1 VAEPIVDYSRPKG
14 TRDILPPE
22 SQRWR
27 RLVGVFAEVV
37 EAAGYGYV
45 VPPMFEH
52 VEVFHRLGVATD
64 IVAKEMYEFTDRG
77 GRRLALRP
85 EQTASVVRMFV
96 ENRPTVPW
104 KVWYAGS
111 NFRAENVQKGRYRQF
126 DQVGVE
132 VLGVD
137 DPYLDVEVIALAWR
151 FYQRLGLSQVRLV
164 LNSLGAAGDRG
175 RYSEALLDY
184 FRRHHDALSPES
196 RDTLTRNP
204 LRVLDSK
211 RASDREIVANAPRL
225 RDHLSADAAAQF
237 ETVQQGL
244 RDLDIPFTV
253 DDRLVRGLDYYCK
266 TTFEFAADALH
277 AAQNAVGGGGRYDGL
292 VEEMGGPP
300 TAGIGFALGVDRT
313 LLACDAEG
321 AFAAP
326 AADVDVF
333 VVDTTGGSHASSLT
347 DELWRAGIRAE
358 RAYENRSMKAQ
369 MKVAD
374 RSGAAIALIVGADEA
389 AAGIVTVR
397 PLRRHD
403 GEGGAAGTGAKG
415 SGAKGTGA
423 KGSGAQAIG
432 ADELGAERTGTQRQI
447 ARADVVDEI
456 KRTL

>member
-27 RLVGVFAEVV
+27 GLVGVFADVV
-37 EAAGYGYV
+37 QAAGYGYV
-45 VPPMFEH
+45 VPPIFEH
-52 VEVFHRLGVATD
+52 VEVFHRLGEATD
-64 IVAKEMYEFTDRG
+64 VVAKEMYEFTDRG

-96 ENRPTVPW
+96 ENRPAVPW
-104 KVWYAGS
+104 KVWYAGP

-126 DQVGVE
+126 DQVGIE

-151 FYQRLGLSQVRLV
+151 FYERLGLTQVRLV

-175 RYSEALLDY
+175 RYADALRDY
-184 FRRHHDALSPES
+184 FGSHVDALSSES
-196 RDTLTRNP
+196 RETLARNP

-211 RASDREIVANAPRL
+211 RGNDRDIVAGAPRL
-225 RDHLSADAAAQF
+225 RDYLSPDAAAHF
-237 ETVQQGL
+237 ETVQDGL
-244 RDLDIPFTV
+244 RALAIPFDV
-253 DDRLVRGLDYYCK
+253 DDRLVRGLDYYRN
-266 TTFEFAADALH
+266 TTFEFAADALD
-277 AAQNAVGGGGRYDGL
+277 AAQNAIGGGGRYDGL

-313 LLACDAEG
+313 LLACDAESAFG
-321 AFAAP
+321 APLAG
-326 AADVDVF
+326 VDVF
-333 VVDTTGGSHASSLT
+333 VVDTTGGRHALSLT
-347 DELWRAGIRAE
+347 DELWRAGIRAD

-374 RSGAAIALIVGADEA
+374 RSGAAVALIVGGDEA
-389 AAGIVTVR
+389 EAGLVTLR
-397 PLRRHD
+397 PLRRRD
-403 GEGGAAGTGAKG
+403 GETA
-415 SGAKGTGA
+415 
-423 KGSGAQAIG
+423 
-432 ADELGAERTGTQRQI
+432 TQRQI
-447 ARADVVDEI
+447 ARADVIDEL

>member
-1 VAEPIVDYSRPKG
+1 MAEPIVDYSRPKG

-37 EAAGYGYV
+37 EAAGYGHV

-52 VEVFHRLGVATD
+52 AEVFHRLGEATD
-64 IVAKEMYEFTDRG
+64 VVAKEMYEFTDRG

-126 DQVGVE
+126 DQVGIE

-151 FYQRLGLSQVRLV
+151 FYERLGLSQVRLV
-164 LNSLGAAGDRG
+164 LNSLGASGDRD
-175 RYSEALLDY
+175 RYTQALRDY
-184 FRRHHDALSPES
+184 FGGHQASLSRES
-196 RDTLTRNP
+196 RETLARNP

-211 RASDREIVANAPRL
+211 REPDRDIVAGAPRL
-225 RDHLSADAAAQF
+225 RDHLSPSAVADF
-237 ETVQQGL
+237 EAVQQGL
-244 RDLDIPFTV
+244 RDLAIPFTV
-253 DDRLVRGLDYYCK
+253 DDRLVRGLDYYRK
-266 TTFEFAADALH
+266 TTFEFAAEALH

-326 AADVDVF
+326 PTAVDVF
-333 VVDTTGGSHASSLT
+333 VVDTTGGAHALALT
-347 DELWRAGIRAE
+347 DELWRAGIHAD

-374 RSGAAIALIVGADEA
+374 RSGAAIALIVGGDEA
-389 AAGIVTVR
+389 AAGRVTLR
-397 PLRRHD
+397 PLRRRD
-403 GEGGAAGTGAKG
+403 GDVGGA
-415 SGAKGTGA
+415 
-423 KGSGAQAIG
+423 
-432 ADELGAERTGTQRQI
+432 QRQV
-447 ARADVVDEI
+447 ARADVVDEV
-456 KRTL
+456 KKTLP

>member
-1 VAEPIVDYSRPKG
+1 MAEPIVDYSRPKG

-27 RLVGVFAEVV
+27 RLVGVFADVV
-37 EAAGYGYV
+37 EAAGYGHV

-52 VEVFHRLGVATD
+52 VEVFHRLGEATD
-64 IVAKEMYEFTDRG
+64 VVAKEMYEFTDRG
-77 GRRLALRP
+77 ERRLALRP

-96 ENRPTVPW
+96 ENRPNVPW
-104 KVWYAGS
+104 KVWYAGP

-126 DQVGVE
+126 DQVGIE

-151 FYQRLGLSQVRLV
+151 FYERLGLSRVRLV

-175 RYSEALLDY
+175 RYTDALRDY
-184 FRRHHDALSPES
+184 FSRHLVALSSES
-196 RDTLTRNP
+196 RETLNRNP

-211 RASDREIVANAPRL
+211 RDGDREIVAGAPRL
-225 RDHLSADAAAQF
+225 RDFLSSEAAADF
-237 ETVQQGL
+237 ETVQEGL
-244 RDLDIPFTV
+244 RALAIPFDV
-253 DDRLVRGLDYYCK
+253 DEHLVRGLDYYRK
-266 TTFEFAADALH
+266 TTFEFAADALD

-300 TAGIGFALGVDRT
+300 TAGNGFALGVDRT

-321 AFAAP
+321 AFPAP
-326 AADVDVF
+326 TAGVDVF
-333 VVDTTGGSHASSLT
+333 VVDTTGGGHATVLT
-347 DELWRAGIRAE
+347 DELRRAGIRAD

-374 RSGAAIALIVGADEA
+374 RSGAAVALIIGGDEA
-389 AAGIVTVR
+389 EAGVVTVR
-397 PLRRHD
+397 PLRRRE
-403 GEGGAAGTGAKG
+403 GET
-415 SGAKGTGA
+415 
-423 KGSGAQAIG
+423 
-432 ADELGAERTGTQRQI
+432 AEQRKI
-447 ARADVVDEI
+447 ARAEVIDEL

>member
-1 VAEPIVDYSRPKG
+1 MAEPIVDYSRPKG

-22 SQRWR
+22 SLRWR
-27 RLVGVFAEVV
+27 GLVGVFAEVV
-37 EAAGYGYV
+37 EAAGYGHV

-52 VEVFHRLGVATD
+52 AEVFHRLGEATD
-64 IVAKEMYEFTDRG
+64 VVAKEMYEFTDRG

-104 KVWYAGS
+104 KVWYACS

-126 DQVGVE
+126 DQVGIE

-151 FYQRLGLSQVRLV
+151 FYERLGLSQVRLV
-164 LNSLGAAGDRG
+164 LNSLGAAGDRD
-175 RYSEALLDY
+175 RYTQALRDY
-184 FRRHHDALSPES
+184 FSSHHDKLSRES
-196 RDTLTRNP
+196 RETLTRNP

-211 RASDREIVANAPRL
+211 REPDRELVAHAPRL
-225 RDHLSADAAAQF
+225 RDYLSPGAVTDF
-237 ETVQQGL
+237 DIVQQGL
-244 RDLDIPFTV
+244 RDLAIPFTV
-253 DDRLVRGLDYYCK
+253 DDRLVRGLDYYRK
-266 TTFEFAADALH
+266 TTFEFAAEALD

-326 AADVDVF
+326 ASTVDVF
-333 VVDTTGGSHASSLT
+333 VVDTTGGAHALALT
-347 DELWRAGIRAE
+347 DELWRAGIRAD

-374 RSGAAIALIVGADEA
+374 RSGAAIALIVGSDEA
-389 AAGIVTVR
+389 AAGTVTLR
-397 PLRRHD
+397 PLRRRDHD
-403 GEGGAAGTGAKG
+403 RAGE
-415 SGAKGTGA
+415 
-423 KGSGAQAIG
+423 
-432 ADELGAERTGTQRQI
+432 QRKI
-447 ARADVVDEI
+447 ARADVVDAI
-456 KRTL
+456 KQTL